1 MDKKLSEGTIIVII
15 LIVFSVIIM
24 ASGIYYSE
32 NKINSLS
39 KKTSN
44 NPVVRQ
50 IADKNAKQ

>member
-1 MDKKLSEGTIIVII
+1 MDRKLSEGTIIVII

-24 ASGIYYSE
+24 AGGIYYSE

-44 NPVVRQ
+44 NPVVKQ